1 MSIATYRTSDSSH
14 TLTAYA
20 GLVAVAE
27 LIMRLGLSSMID
39 QRLPQRD
46 SNQACPASVIFNTL
60 MLLLHDGARC
70 LADVRYLKQESAPM
84 NLLGMSR
91 ATGARTLGNW
101 LHALGCSA
109 AVMSV
114 LDDINRRRL
123 KVGLHDCKRVP
134 RDIDATEIE
143 AHKKEAKWIYK
154 KYPGFVPMAGQ
165 IAETEQVVATEFRA
179 DNVCRLPVYSAGIS
193 RNSP

>member
-39 QRLPQRD
+39 RRLPQRD
-46 SNQACPASVIFNTL
+46 SNRDCPASVIFNTL
-60 MLLLHDGARC
+60 MLLLHNGARC

-114 LDDINRRRL
+114 LDDIDRRRL

-134 RDIDATEIE
+134 LDIDATEIE

-154 KYPGFVPMAGQ
+154 KV
-165 IAETEQVVATEFRA
+165 
-179 DNVCRLPVYSAGIS
+179 S
-193 RNSP
+193 RFCSDGGSHRRDRTNGGDGNSGRQSL